1 MRNLRVERRRATL
14 ERRDD
19 GDDASF
25 RVLGGAFDGERDAF
39 HALTA
44 TTSRADGVEEI
55 FVTTHDVATGAV
67 RVDRGRAPVCETRE
81 KSVCV
86 GAACC
91 YEPAQFATALASG
104 EFIAA
109 ETGRDGG
116 GDARDEDDACDVVG
130 EIPQGVVA
138 FAWCPDGEV
147 CAALTRDARVVVMT
161 KDFYPLSES
170 RDDADADAD
179 ETSTPTLTNG
189 TISWRGDGRYFAC
202 SSTNART
209 GETTIKVWSRE
220 GVTVESACETRTATS
235 GTPATLASRGRAPP
249 PLAWQ
254 PRGALIAA
262 AGRLDG
268 DENDCVVFYERNGLR
283 RGEFRL
289 PRTGGGGGVEI
300 TSLAWSADSA
310 ALSVAVRYG
319 GENGDAAVQIW
330 TRSNMHWYMKHET
343 RYDASEGD
351 ARAEWDAERGDVLRA
366 YTEKGTIERFDLY
379 WETTTSDRGTC
390 AVIDGDVVML
400 TPMRRTPVPP
410 PMCAAKA
417 VFSAPVVAVAFQPS
431 YAANR
436 GERVVA
442 LCSNGAIESVE
453 CAHGADWERAAD
465 EFADSER
472 AATWWRWT
480 ENEIPSTPKFCVGGD
495 RGTTTTV
502 EFLAW
507 IRDTHVVY
515 ASRRADDADACELTI
530 APFDAADEKSGT
542 TIRVAP
548 AVGALTSANGAVF
561 AVTRRAPSETYVVD
575 VSDTASGG
583 GEPFAEAR
591 LAESGVPTADAG
603 DELFKIV
610 DAKGLDVGE
619 RYVDAFGG
627 APGSGALV
635 TLDARGMLRIGAFV
649 VASGVTS
656 FATHVSSADG
666 CAVTSADESEAVAVS
681 ARNPL
686 SWTPD
691 ATPST
696 RVAYVTKDHRLF
708 VAEVDDA
715 LADTHRRGRDDGGAR
730 TGGTADDA
738 HIGNWLIE
746 RSAADGARMG
756 ELAFSDLHTRMR
768 RAMRPE
774 AAKFAA
780 DAGTRQ
786 VEDGARVVACVPG
799 STNVV
804 LQMPRGNLEI
814 VSPKALVLPAVACA
828 LRAKRYAD
836 AYTLASKQ
844 RVDLNLIVDYGWPN
858 FLSDAD
864 AFVADVRSADAVME
878 LLEALDDGDVTAPGA
893 AYAELARLYPP
904 PPRDA
909 KEEGK
914 DDDDGS
920 NATTKM
926 DRKDKVQTVCAAVR
940 RAIEKIGASGDRWE
954 LAALTSY
961 ASGENP
967 DLGSALRR
975 VAAAREKELDVA
987 SSDDIAASGT
997 CGGGVD
1003 AAAALKH
1010 LLFLVGGKTLYS
1022 AALGTYD
1029 LSLAYLVAQHAQ
1041 MDPGEYVAE
1050 LQNLQNMREH
1060 ERRAE
1065 IARRLGK
1072 YEDAIVEY
1080 MLDADV
1086 DRAAAVAAERKLFPH
1101 ALAEAARLR
1110 LPDVRRAL
1118 LIKHA
1123 ENLSESM
1130 RAEDAAVARLAAGDV
1145 AGALDEYRAGTSW
1158 QQALALAGRLGLSSN
1173 ERRAIAEELCESIS
1187 LSDPLA
1193 AGRVAARH
1201 LRDIDRAVDF
1211 FAAARA
1217 WREASETAYSH
1228 DRGDL
1233 METTIAPACAG
1244 AAEEY
1249 FESFKESKA
1258 RAEKYAARLR
1268 ELRAHRARIAAATS
1282 LGGADWSELGGR
1294 PRAGFGAPVGDEDAM
1309 SEAPSLAS
1317 DMSAYTDRTS
1327 ATTTASATSAA
1338 STVGGR
1344 KAKKRKDKKKNNKR
1358 SGLRAGSPTEER
1370 DLALHVAGLEPSRRT
1385 LEEIGELLELMT
1397 LLGHEDD
1404 ARSLQR
1410 VVGESVDA
1418 HALAKTDAETT
1429 LKELVRR
1436 AEANGEPTAEFELSR
1451 PAAPEWKWSL
1461 LRAP

>member
-14 ERRDD
+14 ERRREDD
-19 GDDASF
+19 GDGSH
-25 RVLGGAFDGERDAF
+25 RVVGGAFDGERDAF

-44 TTSRADGVEEI
+44 VKRRDGDGEDI
-55 FVTTHDVATGAV
+55 FVTTHDVATGAA
-67 RVDRGRAPVCETRE
+67 RVDRGRAPVEERSGGDVACA
-81 KSVCV
+81 

-91 YEPAQFATALASG
+91 YEPAQFAAALVSG
-104 EFIAA
+104 EFVAA
-109 ETGRDGG
+109 ATGRDGDDG
-116 GDARDEDDACDVVG
+116 ARDDDDACDVVG

-147 CAALTRDARVVVMT
+147 CAALTRDARVLVMT
-161 KDFYPLSES
+161 KDFYPLFES
-170 RDDADADAD
+170 RDDDDDDD
-179 ETSTPTLTNG
+179 ETTTLANG
-189 TISWRGDGRYFAC
+189 SISWRGDGRYFAC
-202 SSTNART
+202 SSTHART
-209 GETTIKVWSRE
+209 NETTIKVWERE
-220 GVTVESACETRTATS
+220 RVVVESACETRTATS
-235 GTPATLASRGRAPP
+235 GTPATLAGAGRRGSP

-262 AGRLDG
+262 AGRIEGEDS
-268 DENDCVVFYERNGLR
+268 DCVVFYERNGLR
-283 RGEFRL
+283 RGEFTL
-289 PRTGGGGGVEI
+289 PRGDVGAEI

-310 ALSVAVRYG
+310 CLSVAVRYG
-319 GENGDAAVQIW
+319 GEDGDRAVQIW

-343 RYDASEGD
+343 RYNASEGE
-351 ARAEWDAERGDVLRA
+351 ARAEWDAERGDVLRT
-366 YTEKGTIERFDLY
+366 YTEKGTVERFDLF

-400 TPMRRTPVPP
+400 TPMFRTPMPP
-410 PMCAAKA
+410 PLCAAKA
-417 VFSAPVVAVAFQPS
+417 VFSAPVVAAAFQPS
-431 YAANR
+431 YADR

-442 LCSNGAIESVE
+442 LCSTGSIESVE
-453 CAHGADWERAAD
+453 CEHGTDWERAAD
-465 EFADSER
+465 DFADSER
-472 AATWWRWT
+472 AATWSRWT
-480 ENEIPSTPKFCVGGD
+480 DNEIPSMPRFRVDDD
-495 RGTTTTV
+495 RGATV

-507 IRDTHVVY
+507 IRDTHLVYVV
-515 ASRRADDADACELTI
+515 RGTDDDDTCEMTIVPFDGDDDDASA
-530 APFDAADEKSGT
+530 K

-561 AVTRRAPSETYVVD
+561 AVTRRVPSETYVVD
-575 VSDTASGG
+575 VADTASAG

-591 LAESGVPTADAG
+591 LAALGVPTVN
-603 DELFKIV
+603 DEASFKIV
-610 DAKGLDVGE
+610 DARGLDVGE
-619 RYVDAFGG
+619 RYVDAFGA
-627 APGSGALV
+627 APGAGVLV
-635 TLDARGMLRIGAFV
+635 SLDARGTLRIGSVV
-649 VASGVTS
+649 VASAVTS

-666 CAVTSADESEAVAVS
+666 CAVTTADASSAVAVA
-681 ARNPL
+681 ARDPT
-686 SWTPD
+686 SWTPE

-696 RVAYVTKDHRLF
+696 RVVYVTKDHRMF
-708 VAEVDDA
+708 VAEVDDV
-715 LADTHRRGRDDGGAR
+715 LADTHRREFSGAR
-730 TGGTADDA
+730 TGATEDDA
-738 HIGNWLIE
+738 HVGNWLIE

-786 VEDGARVVACVPG
+786 VEDGARVVACAPG
-799 STNVV
+799 ATSVA

-814 VSPKALVLPAVACA
+814 VSPKALVLPATACA

-836 AYTLASKQ
+836 AYALASKQ
-844 RVDLNLIVDYGWPN
+844 RVDLNLIVDYGWPT

-904 PPRDA
+904 PARDA
-909 KEEGK
+909 SEK
-914 DDDDGS
+914 D
-920 NATTKM
+920 AAAAAPPP
-926 DRKDKVQTVCAAVR
+926 DRKDKVQTVCAAIR
-940 RAIEKIGASGDRWE
+940 RAIEKRGTSSDRWE
-954 LAALTSY
+954 LATLTSY

-975 VAAAREKELDVA
+975 VAAARQKELDGA
-987 SSDDIAASGT
+987 SSDASSPT
-997 CGGGVD
+997 SGGVD

-1060 ERRAE
+1060 ERRAD

-1072 YEDAIVEY
+1072 YEEAIVEY

-1086 DRAAAVAAERKLFPH
+1086 DRAAAVAAEHKLFPR

-1110 LPDVRRAL
+1110 LPDIRRAL

-1123 ENLSESM
+1123 EHLSESM
-1130 RAEDAAVARLAAGDV
+1130 RAEDAAVARLAAGDLT
-1145 AGALDEYRAGTSW
+1145 GALDEYRAGASW
-1158 QQALALAGRLGLSSN
+1158 QQALALAGRLGASPN
-1173 ERRAIAEELCESIS
+1173 ERRAIAEELCESVS

-1193 AGRVAARH
+1193 AGRIAARH
-1201 LRDIDRAVDF
+1201 LRDYDRAVDF

-1217 WREASETAYSH
+1217 WREASETAYGH

-1233 METTIAPACAG
+1233 METTIAPACAV

-1249 FESFKESKA
+1249 FESFKEGKA

-1268 ELRAHRARIAAATS
+1268 ELRAHRARVAAAVS

-1294 PRAGFGAPVGDEDAM
+1294 PRAGFGVPVGDDDAA

-1327 ATTTASATSAA
+1327 ATTAASATSAA

-1370 DLALHVAGLEPSRRT
+1370 DLALHVAGLEPSRKT

-1410 VVGESVDA
+1410 VVGDSVDA
-1418 HALAKTDAETT
+1418 HALAKKDAEAT
-1429 LKELVRR
+1429 LKELIRR
-1436 AEANGEPTAEFELSR
+1436 AEAKGEPTAEFELTR
-1451 PAAPEWKWSL
+1451 PVAPEWKWSL
-1461 LRAP
+1461 LRAA